1 MCYLTG
7 NGGIFEMISGRFKD
21 RLKIAIGERSVNSF
35 AKECE
40 AAEGAIRNYLKGQTT
55 PNLDMLTK
63 ISEVSGYSL
72 AWLASGEGE
81 LKRRDEYAFLPKPGD
96 PSVPLESLQN
106 HLLLHKGKTT
116 SALDLA
122 LMEHIIIE
130 VIRYNF
136 EGDQEQ
142 TSPLM
147 DMMSLQTSSTIINTY
162 KVFKDSSG
170 LPPSR
175 ESIRAFIKAAVNIS
189 LRKKCRDG
197 E

>member
-81 LKRRDEYAFLPKPGD
+81 MVRGEGAETPVNTGP
-96 PSVPLESLQN
+96 
-106 HLLLHKGKTT
+106 
-116 SALDLA
+116 ALDFDL
-122 LMEHIIIE
+122 LEKIIIDRMVFQQLAKGGTEAVDEAGKVDE
-130 VIRYNF
+130 VHYLVAEMFGRH
-136 EGDQEQ
+136 
-142 TSPLM
+142 TASM
-147 DMMSLQTSSTIINTY
+147 IIDTY
-162 KVFKDSSG
+162 KTCIGRPSI
-170 LPPSR
+170 PPDKIIKNFNSMVSHYTNKLNEIADKR
-175 ESIRAFIKAAVNIS
+175 EALNR
-189 LRKKCRDG
+189 G
-197 E
+197 